1 MKNFAETIFSAKE
14 NEKMTAAERRA
25 NLNAVSN
32 AAKRAFPDL
41 PANKAIAKY
50 CGVNYENLRSFEQLK
65 KMGVSIEVKNTLPR
79 VDVWGS
85 NSEKWIETHPAAP
98 KFFPRSAWDCSA
110 LLEPAAAGGDVIGA
124 AYKGMKNAAEEVTK
138 KAARKTRKAAKKA
151 ETEDVASVDDLPF

>member
-1 MKNFAETIFSAKE
+1 
-14 NEKMTAAERRA
+14 MTAAERRA

-32 AAKRAFPDL
+32 AAKRAFPEL

-50 CGVNYENLRSFEQLK
+50 CGVKFENLRSWDQLQ
-65 KMGVSIEVKNTLPR
+65 KMGATREQINGMPR

-85 NSEKWIETHPAAP
+85 NSDKWIETHPDAP

-124 AYKGMKNAAEEVTK
+124 AHKGMNNAAEDVTK